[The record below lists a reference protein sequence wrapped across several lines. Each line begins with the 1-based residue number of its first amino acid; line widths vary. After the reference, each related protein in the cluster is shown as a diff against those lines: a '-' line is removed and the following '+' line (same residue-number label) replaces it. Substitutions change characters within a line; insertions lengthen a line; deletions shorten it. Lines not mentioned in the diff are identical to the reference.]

1 MNLKHDSLNHEKN
14 QLIGKRIIIEDV
26 EWRISEVIERMVTL
40 TLESPD
46 GEFLIKKLN
55 LAKVTHYLQLQ
66 NNF

>member
-1 MNLKHDSLNHEKN
+1 
-14 QLIGKRIIIEDV
+14 LIGKRIIIEDV

>member
-1 MNLKHDSLNHEKN
+1 MNLKHDSLNNEKN